1 MGGKK
6 SPPRRLVRNIEKGHC
21 WNKKSPPRREILR
34 RDIIGG
40 KKSPPRIVFKENPEQ
55 VVTRRRGS
63 SILQRART
71 QIREIS

>member
-1 MGGKK
+1 MRNMDKGHFWGEK
-6 SPPRRLVRNIEKGHC
+6 SPPRRIVRVATEERNIEKGHY
-21 WNKKSPPRREILR
+21 W
-34 RDIIGG
+34 G